1 MSQPETT
8 PAQHRVV
15 DLKAEAHLMTLNP
28 GLFCVFYAPGQPIG
42 TTGGFPG
49 ARISRP
55 PHVPAA
61 ALTISTINPDGWLGA
76 TDGAALIRV
85 LGKPADVMVTL
96 YALPGAQTQT
106 PRLQVVQ
113 LGGQTAAAP
122 AVAAAPAA
130 AGNTAIDSATPKMPT
145 DGKAEIAA
153 HVQRRGDVGS
163 KIGEWMGVPGSQAWI
178 EGFGIAPVSLIDIS
192 DIEYQAVLGKGW
204 LSPWVE
210 GGQYC
215 GSRGMA
221 LPILGLRVR
230 LKGNAADKFDIHLT
244 ASFTDGA
251 RVGPVGGDVAVEAD
265 SLAPLEAF
273 RLEIAPKGVGP
284 KVAAGADLTKAK
296 GSKKPSATVKDA
308 GEVAAA
314 VAPMAESRKAVVSK
328 EKSTPAAPKSTSVKA
343 AATPKRS
350 PKVK

>member
-8 PAQHRVV
+8 PAPHRVV

-42 TTGGFPG
+42 ATGGFPG

-55 PHVPAA
+55 PHVPATA
-61 ALTISTINPDGWLGA
+61 VTISTMNPDGWLGA

-85 LGKPADVMVTL
+85 LGKSADVMVTL
-96 YALPGAQTQT
+96 YALPGAQTET

-113 LGGQTAAAP
+113 LGGQTA
-122 AVAAAPAA
+122 PAA
-130 AGNTAIDSATPKMPT
+130 AAQPAATGSTAIDSATPKMPKN
-145 DGKAEIAA
+145 GKAEIAA
-153 HVQRRGDVGS
+153 HVQRRGDVGT

-178 EGFGIAPVSLIDIS
+178 EGFGIAPVSLIDMS

-230 LKGNAADKFDIHLT
+230 LKGSAADKFDIHLSAT
-244 ASFTDGA
+244 FTDGA
-251 RVGPVGGDVAVEAD
+251 RVGPVGGDIALEAD

-273 RLEIAPKGVGP
+273 LLEITPKGTGP
-284 KVAAGADLTKAK
+284 KVATGVDHTKTK
-296 GSKKPSATVKDA
+296 DGKKPLEAARDASEIATMT
-308 GEVAAA
+308 AAKT
-314 VAPMAESRKAVVSK
+314 PSRKTAVSK
-328 EKSTPAAPKSTSVKA
+328 EKAVPATPKSTPAKTAS
-343 AATPKRS
+343 TPKRS